1 MQKQITILGRS
12 YTLRADEDD
21 HLEHA
26 AADVERRLRTML
38 NRSPN
43 FDSYTAALLT
53 ALNLASE
60 LRAIKMRYRT
70 RIEQLDHAAAAVE
83 AVLEAA
89 VEDEGD
95 EPTGG
100 GDRGQD

>member
-21 HLEHA
+21 DLEHA
-26 AADVERRLRTML
+26 AADVDARLRQL
-38 NRSPN
+38 LARAPN
-43 FDSYTAALLT
+43 FDPYTAALLT

-60 LRAIKMRYRT
+60 LRSLKARYRG
-70 RIEQLDHAAAAVE
+70 RIEELDHTAAAVE

-89 VEDEGD
+89 IADETETGD
-95 EPTGG
+95 
-100 GDRGQD
+100 